1 MMKWK
6 FTINFSLFVK
16 LPLVELTHMTTC
28 NSESTDSSILNL
40 LNTNTHIC
48 DFEIPLKGFRS
59 LAVVDLVVAT
69 LDLPIQWYVND
80 FR

>member
-1 MMKWK
+1 M
-6 FTINFSLFVK
+6 
-16 LPLVELTHMTTC
+16 
-28 NSESTDSSILNL
+28 
-40 LNTNTHIC
+40 LNTNSHIC